1 MGEFEAKGQRLIGLC
16 LLGFVLFNYP
26 ILALFN
32 LPASVFGIPVLYAWF
47 FFAWAVLIAAMAWV
61 IERRS

>member
-1 MGEFEAKGQRLIGLC
+1 MGELEAKGQRLVGLC

-32 LPASVFGIPVLYAWF
+32 LPSSIFGIPVLYAWI

>member
-32 LPASVFGIPVLYAWF
+32 LPTSVFGIPVLYAWI

-61 IERRS
+61 IERRG

>member
-1 MGEFEAKGQRLIGLC
+1 MGELEAKGQRLVGLC

-32 LPASVFGIPVLYAWF
+32 LPASIFGIPVLYAWI

-61 IERRS
+61 IERRG

>member
-1 MGEFEAKGQRLIGLC
+1 MNKFEAKSHRFVALCMLGL
-16 LLGFVLFNYP
+16 LLFNYP

-32 LPASVFGIPVLYAWF
+32 LPASVFGIPVLYAWI

-61 IERRS
+61 IERRG

>member
-32 LPASVFGIPVLYAWF
+32 LPASVFGIPVLYAWI

-61 IERRS
+61 VERRG

>member
-32 LPASVFGIPVLYAWF
+32 LPASIFGIPVLYAWI

-61 IERRS
+61 IERRG

>member
-32 LPASVFGIPVLYAWF
+32 LPSTLLGIPVLYAWI

-61 IERRS
+61 VERRS

>member
-1 MGEFEAKGQRLIGLC
+1 MGESEAKGQRLVGLC

-32 LPASVFGIPVLYAWF
+32 LPASIFGIPVLYAWI

-61 IERRS
+61 IEGRS

>member
-1 MGEFEAKGQRLIGLC
+1 MGEFEAKGQRLVGLC

-32 LPASVFGIPVLYAWF
+32 VPTSIFGIPVLYAWI

-61 IERRS
+61 IERRR

>member
-1 MGEFEAKGQRLIGLC
+1 MGEFEAKGQRLVGLC

-26 ILALFN
+26 FLALFN
-32 LPASVFGIPVLYAWF
+32 VPSSIFGIPLLYAWI

-61 IERRS
+61 VERRS

>member
-32 LPASVFGIPVLYAWF
+32 LPTSLFGIPVLYAWI

-61 IERRS
+61 IERRG

>member
-16 LLGFVLFNYP
+16 LLGFVMFNYP
-26 ILALFN
+26 ILGLFN
-32 LPASVFGIPVLYAWF
+32 VPASIFGIPVLYAWI

-61 IERRS
+61 IERRG

>member
-1 MGEFEAKGQRLIGLC
+1 MTGFETKGQRLTALC

-32 LPASVFGIPVLYAWF
+32 VAATLFGIPVLYAWI
-47 FFAWAVLIAAMAWV
+47 FFAWAVLIAAMAAAFQ
-61 IERRS
+61 

>member
-1 MGEFEAKGQRLIGLC
+1 MGDFEAKGQRLIGLC

-32 LPASVFGIPVLYAWF
+32 VPAFLFGIPVLYAWIF
-47 FFAWAVLIAAMAWV
+47 AAWAVLIAAMARV
-61 IERRS
+61 IERRK

>member
-32 LPASVFGIPVLYAWF
+32 LPASVFGIPVLYAWI

>member
-1 MGEFEAKGQRLIGLC
+1 MGEFEAKGQRLVGLC

-32 LPASVFGIPVLYAWF
+32 LPAAVFGIPVLYAWI

-61 IERRS
+61 IERRG

>member
-1 MGEFEAKGQRLIGLC
+1 MGELEAKGQRLVGLC

-32 LPASVFGIPVLYAWF
+32 VPVFIFGIPVLYAWI

-61 IERRS
+61 IERRG

>member
-32 LPASVFGIPVLYAWF
+32 LPSTVLGIPVLYAWI

-61 IERRS
+61 VERRG

>member
-32 LPASVFGIPVLYAWF
+32 LPATIFGIPVLYAWI

>member
-1 MGEFEAKGQRLIGLC
+1 MGEHEAKGQRLVGLC

-32 LPASVFGIPVLYAWF
+32 VPATLFGIPVLYAWI

>member
-32 LPASVFGIPVLYAWF
+32 LPATVFGIPVLYAWI

-61 IERRS
+61 VERRG

>member
-32 LPASVFGIPVLYAWF
+32 LPETVFGIPVLYAWI

-61 IERRS
+61 IERRA

>member
-1 MGEFEAKGQRLIGLC
+1 MGELEAKGQRLVGLC

-32 LPASVFGIPVLYAWF
+32 VPTSIFGIPVLYAWI

-61 IERRS
+61 IERRR

>member
-32 LPASVFGIPVLYAWF
+32 LPASVFGIPVLYAWI

-61 IERRS
+61 IERRT

>member
-32 LPASVFGIPVLYAWF
+32 LPTSIFGIPVLYAWI

-61 IERRS
+61 IERRG

>member
-1 MGEFEAKGQRLIGLC
+1 MGDFEAKGQRLIGLC

-32 LPASVFGIPVLYAWF
+32 VPAFLFGIPVLYAWIF
-47 FFAWAVLIAAMAWV
+47 AAWAVLIAAMAWV
-61 IERRS
+61 IERRK

>member
-32 LPASVFGIPVLYAWF
+32 VPASIFGIPVLYAWI

-61 IERRS
+61 IEKRS

>member
-1 MGEFEAKGQRLIGLC
+1 MGEFEAKGQRLVGLC

-32 LPASVFGIPVLYAWF
+32 LPSSVFGVPVLYAWI

>member
-1 MGEFEAKGQRLIGLC
+1 MSGLEIKGQRLTALC

-32 LPASVFGIPVLYAWF
+32 LPATVFGIPVLYAWI

-61 IERRS
+61 IERRG

>member
-1 MGEFEAKGQRLIGLC
+1 MGELETKGQRLAALC

-32 LPASVFGIPVLYAWF
+32 LPQSVLGIPVLYAWIF
-47 FFAWAVLIAAMAWV
+47 CAWAALIALMAWV
-61 IERRS
+61 VEKRE

>member
-32 LPASVFGIPVLYAWF
+32 LPASVFGIPVLYAWI

-61 IERRS
+61 IERRG

>member
-32 LPASVFGIPVLYAWF
+32 VPASLFGIPVLYAWI
-47 FFAWAVLIAAMAWV
+47 FFAWAVLIAAMAWI